1 MKKILFAATLAVS
14 LVIVLSA
21 CKNPPIFAAI
31 EQEVKLNPASVKG
44 FVRGIV
50 EISNSNTLYA
60 SNGKIWYKEKGKTG
74 KWSEMKGCPLGRC
87 TGLAVSG
94 PYLYA
99 AFGQGDTFTI
109 HWYDPGAKSW
119 TEVPGSTA
127 QAVFGS
133 RAVFAIESRKSGNA
147 TTYTIRTITGG
158 STLSAAWASPT
169 DKAPV
174 GAAGLY
180 CLLEDGLYKDDGTKK
195 TGSGSPSSGLKGI
208 CEGPADSVF
217 VVDNTKLYC
226 YDGNTSTWTNRGHG
240 VSDPQ
245 SITYLPSK
253 QLVLISGKKG
263 YGEIKLASATDTN
276 LANAHT
282 VSAGSADSS
291 VPSANI
297 HQYNN
302 SVGKYVINPI
312 YAFENG
318 TGYVIYAGVND
329 PNARYTGLWG
339 FYNPG
344 QTEWNRE

>member
-44 FVRGIV
+44 RVRGIV
-50 EISNSNTLYA
+50 KIGDTLYA

-74 KWSEMKGCPLGRC
+74 KWSEMKDCPPGLC
-87 TGLAVSG
+87 TGLAVDG
-94 PYLYA
+94 PDLYA
-99 AFGQGDTFTI
+99 AFEQSDTFAI

-119 TEVPGSTA
+119 PKVPGLTA

-133 RAVFAIESRKSGNA
+133 QVVFAIESGKSGNA
-147 TTYTIRTITGG
+147 TTYTIRTIEHGM
-158 STLSAAWASPT
+158 LSAPWTSPT

-180 CLLEDGLYKDDGTKK
+180 CLLEDGLYKKDRTKI
-195 TGSGSPSSGLKGI
+195 TGSPSSGLKGI
-208 CEGPADSVF
+208 CEGPTDDSVF

-226 YDGNTSTWTNRGHG
+226 YDGNASTWTNIVHG
-240 VSDPQ
+240 VSNPQ
-245 SITYLPSK
+245 SITYLK
-253 QLVLISGKKG
+253 NKHLVLISSGIKG
-263 YGEIKLASATDTN
+263 YGEIKLAGDAPT
-276 LANAHT
+276 LAGAQPIK
-282 VSAGSADSS
+282 AGSADSS
-291 VPSANI
+291 VPPGNI
-297 HQYNN
+297 LQYNN

-312 YAFENG
+312 YAFDSS
-318 TGYVIYAGVND
+318 TGYVIYAGIND
-329 PNARYTGLWG
+329 PNTRYTGLWG

-344 QTEWNRE
+344 QIEWNRE

>member
-31 EQEVKLNPASVKG
+31 EQEVKLNPATVKG
-44 FVRGIV
+44 RVRGIV
-50 EISNSNTLYA
+50 KIGDTLYA

-74 KWSEMKGCPLGRC
+74 KWSEMKDCPSGLC
-87 TGLAVSG
+87 TGLAVDG
-94 PYLYA
+94 PNLYA
-99 AFGQGDTFTI
+99 AFEQSDTFTI
-109 HWYDPGAKSW
+109 HWYDPGTKSW

-180 CLLEDGLYKDDGTKK
+180 CLLEDGLYKKDRTKIP
-195 TGSGSPSSGLKGI
+195 GSPSSGLKGI
-208 CEGPADSVF
+208 CEGPANSVF

-226 YDGNTSTWTNRGHG
+226 YDGTNWTSTAHG
-240 VSDPQ
+240 VSNPQ
-245 SITYLPSK
+245 SITYLENK
-253 QLVLISGKKG
+253 HLVLISSGIKG
-263 YGEIKLASATDTN
+263 YGEIKLAGDAPTLVGAQSIK
-276 LANAHT
+276 
-282 VSAGSADSS
+282 AGSADSS
-291 VPSANI
+291 VPPGNI
-297 HQYNN
+297 LQYNN

-312 YAFENG
+312 YAFDSS
-318 TGYVIYAGVND
+318 TGYVIYAGIND
-329 PNARYTGLWG
+329 PNTRYTGLWG

-344 QTEWNRE
+344 QIEWNRE

>member
-44 FVRGIV
+44 RVRGIV
-50 EISNSNTLYA
+50 EIGDTLYA

-74 KWSEMKGCPLGRC
+74 KWSEMKDCPSGLC
-87 TGLAVSG
+87 TGLAVDG
-94 PYLYA
+94 PDLYA
-99 AFGQGDTFTI
+99 AFEQSDTFTI
-109 HWYDPGAKSW
+109 HWYDPGTKSW
-119 TEVPGSTA
+119 TKVPGLTA

-133 RAVFAIESRKSGNA
+133 RVVFAIESGKSGNA
-147 TTYTIRTITGG
+147 TTYTIRTIEHG
-158 STLSAAWASPT
+158 TLSAPWTSPT

-180 CLLEDGLYKDDGTKK
+180 CLLEDGLYKKDRTKI
-195 TGSGSPSSGLKGI
+195 TGSPSSGLKGI
-208 CEGPADSVF
+208 CDGPTLNSVF

-226 YDGNTSTWTNRGHG
+226 YDGTHWTSTAHG
-240 VSDPQ
+240 VSNPQ
-245 SITYLPSK
+245 SITYLHNK
-253 QLVLISGKKG
+253 HLVLISGIKG
-263 YGEIKLASATDTN
+263 YGEIKLAGDAPT
-276 LANAHT
+276 LAGAQPIK
-282 VSAGSADSS
+282 AGSADSS
-291 VPSANI
+291 VPPGNI
-297 HQYNN
+297 LQYNN

-312 YAFENG
+312 YAFDSS

-329 PNARYTGLWG
+329 PNTKYSGLWG

-344 QTEWNRE
+344 QIEWNRE

>member
-44 FVRGIV
+44 RVRGIV
-50 EISNSNTLYA
+50 KIGDTLYA

-74 KWSEMKGCPLGRC
+74 KWSEMKDCPSGLC
-87 TGLAVSG
+87 TGLAVDG
-94 PYLYA
+94 PDLYA
-99 AFGQGDTFTI
+99 AFEQSDTFAI
-109 HWYDPGAKSW
+109 YWYDPGTKSW
-119 TEVPGSTA
+119 TKVPGLTA

-133 RAVFAIESRKSGNA
+133 RLVFAIESGKSGNA
-147 TTYTIRTITGG
+147 TTYTIRTIEHG
-158 STLSAAWASPT
+158 TLSAPWTSPT

-180 CLLEDGLYKDDGTKK
+180 CLLEDGLYKKDRTKIP
-195 TGSGSPSSGLKGI
+195 GSPSSGLKGI
-208 CEGPADSVF
+208 CEGPTDSSVF

-226 YDGNTSTWTNRGHG
+226 YNGNTSTWTNIVHG
-240 VSDPQ
+240 VSSPQ
-245 SITYLPSK
+245 SITYLENK
-253 QLVLISGKKG
+253 HLVLISGVKG

-291 VPSANI
+291 VPPGNI
-297 HQYNN
+297 LQYNN

-312 YAFENG
+312 YAFDSS
-318 TGYVIYAGVND
+318 TGYVIYAGIND
-329 PNARYTGLWG
+329 PNTKYSGLWG

-344 QTEWNRE
+344 QIEWNRE

>member
-14 LVIVLSA
+14 LVIGLSA

-31 EQEVKLNPASVKG
+31 EQEVKLKSASVKG
-44 FVRGIV
+44 FVYGIV
-50 EISNSNTLYA
+50 KIGDTLYA
-60 SNGKIWYKEKGKTG
+60 SNGKIWYKDKGKTG
-74 KWSEMKGCPLGRC
+74 KWSEMKSCLLGRC

-109 HWYDPGAKSW
+109 YWYDTGAKSW
-119 TEVPGSTA
+119 NKVPGPA
-127 QAVFGS
+127 ANAVFGTQV
-133 RAVFAIESRKSGNA
+133 VFAVSKESDTA
-147 TTYTIRTITGG
+147 YTIRVIAGG
-158 STLSAAWASPT
+158 SSTSWST
-169 DKAPV
+169 GKFPV
-174 GAAGLY
+174 GAARTY
-180 CLLEDGLYKDDGTKK
+180 CLLEDGLYNN
-195 TGSGSPSSGLKGI
+195 TGSKVPGSPSSGLKDI
-208 CEGPADSVF
+208 CEGPDSSVF

-276 LANAHT
+276 LENAHT

-312 YAFENG
+312 NAFDHNG
-318 TGYVIYAGVND
+318 GYIIYAGVND

-344 QTEWNRE
+344 QIEWNRE

>member
-31 EQEVKLNPASVKG
+31 EQEVKLKSASVKG
-44 FVRGIV
+44 FVYGIV
-50 EISNSNTLYA
+50 KIGDTLYA

-74 KWSEMKGCPLGRC
+74 KWSEMKDCPLGRC

-109 HWYDPGAKSW
+109 HWYDTGDKSW
-119 TEVPGSTA
+119 KKVSGLA
-127 QAVFGS
+127 AKAVFGTQV
-133 RAVFAIESRKSGNA
+133 VFAVNKESDTA
-147 TTYTIRTITGG
+147 YTIRVIAGG
-158 STLSAAWASPT
+158 SSTSWST
-169 DKAPV
+169 GKFPV
-174 GAAGLY
+174 GAARTY
-180 CLLEDGLYKDDGTKK
+180 CLLEDGLYNNAGLKVLD
-195 TGSGSPSSGLKGI
+195 SPSSGLKDI
-208 CEGPADSVF
+208 CEGPTDSSVF

-226 YDGNTSTWTNRGHG
+226 YDGNTSTWTSTPHG
-240 VSDPQ
+240 VSSPQ
-245 SITYLPSK
+245 SITYLK
-253 QLVLISGKKG
+253 NKHLVLISSGIKG

-276 LANAHT
+276 LENAHT
-282 VSAGSADSS
+282 VSVGSADSS

-312 YAFENG
+312 NAFDHNG
-318 TGYVIYAGVND
+318 GYIIYAGVND

>member
-50 EISNSNTLYA
+50 EISDTLYA
-60 SNGKIWYKEKGKTG
+60 SNGKIWYKGKGKTG

-109 HWYDPGAKSW
+109 HWYNTKAKSW
-119 TEVPGSTA
+119 TEVSGLTA
-127 QAVFGS
+127 KAVFGT
-133 RAVFAIESRKSGNA
+133 RMVFAVSKESDTA
-147 TTYTIRTITGG
+147 YTIRVIAGG
-158 STLSAAWASPT
+158 SSTSWST
-169 DKAPV
+169 GKFPV
-174 GAAGLY
+174 GAARTY
-180 CLLEDGLYKDDGTKK
+180 CLLEDGLYNN
-195 TGSGSPSSGLKGI
+195 TGSKVPGSPSSGLKDI
-208 CEGPADSVF
+208 CEGPDSSVF

-226 YDGNTSTWTNRGHG
+226 YDGNTSTWTNIVHG

-276 LANAHT
+276 LENAHT

-312 YAFENG
+312 NAFDHNG
-318 TGYVIYAGVND
+318 GYIIYAGVND

>member
-99 AFGQGDTFTI
+99 AFEQNDTFTI
-109 HWYDPGAKSW
+109 HWYDPGTKSW
-119 TEVPGSTA
+119 TEVSGLTA
-127 QAVFGS
+127 QAVFGT
-133 RAVFAIESRKSGNA
+133 RMVFAVSKESDTA
-147 TTYTIRTITGG
+147 YTIRVIAGG
-158 STLSAAWASPT
+158 SATSWST
-169 DKAPV
+169 GKFPV
-174 GAAGLY
+174 GAARTY
-180 CLLEDGLYKDDGTKK
+180 CLLEDGLYNN
-195 TGSGSPSSGLKGI
+195 TGSKVPSSPSSGLKDI
-208 CEGPADSVF
+208 CEGPDSSVF

-226 YDGNTSTWTNRGHG
+226 YDDNTSTWTNRGHG